1 MNQDNSQSKEQKAA
15 EVLKEVYQDAQDK
28 PTSENNAA
36 TSELS
41 TAEETSEQLKGSDAD
56 VDKNVGFD
64 DQSSAE
70 KTGEELKGSDADKA
84 E

>member
-1 MNQDNSQSKEQKAA
+1 MENQEEQK
-15 EVLKEVYQDAQDK
+15 
-28 PTSENNAA
+28 ENLN
-36 TSELS
+36 
-41 TAEETSEQLKGSDAD
+41 EQLKGSDAD